1 MRNPVSI
8 SVSVKNSAGGDRAMQ
23 AARSIPT
30 TLQSY
35 YIMATYDNRL
45 CLFSE
50 FMKKHISEKVIVFVS
65 TCACVDFYSLALNQ
79 LMKTEQHASAPLF
92 PPSLLVVG
100 LHGKMAPKKRRGL
113 YDKFVSHSSGG
124 AVMFCTD
131 VAARGIDIPDVDW
144 IVQLSA
150 PKDPSFFVHRYYALN

>member
-8 SVSVKNSAGGDRAMQ
+8 AVSVKNTNGTGEAQKGVRN
-23 AARSIPT
+23 IPT
-30 TLQSY
+30 ALQCF
-35 YIMATYDNRL
+35 YITSPYDQRL
-45 CLFSE
+45 SQFAS
-50 FMKKHISEKVIVFVS
+50 FMTAHSSEKVIVFVS
-65 TCACVDFYSLALNQ
+65 TCACVDFYSLAINQ
-79 LMKTEQHASAPLF
+79 LMKTEARLEGTPFF
-92 PPSLLVVG
+92 PSSLLVVG

-113 YDKFVSHSSGG
+113 YDKFVSHTGTG

-150 PKDPSFFVHRYYALN
+150 PKDPSFFVHR